1 MGIKGAWGGS
11 FPSNTNEKSDCCV
24 ICVDLPSIRLESRR
38 WKKKTKC
45 NLSRCARATMMTRT
59 NWARVGDDL
68 MMPPMK
74 VDENDD
80 SMKMCVWM

>member
-1 MGIKGAWGGS
+1 
-11 FPSNTNEKSDCCV
+11 
-24 ICVDLPSIRLESRR
+24 
-38 WKKKTKC
+38 
-45 NLSRCARATMMTRT
+45 MMTRI
-59 NWARVGDDL
+59 NWVRLGDDL

>member
-1 MGIKGAWGGS
+1 M
-11 FPSNTNEKSDCCV
+11 
-24 ICVDLPSIRLESRR
+24 
-38 WKKKTKC
+38 TK
-45 NLSRCARATMMTRT
+45 T

-80 SMKMCVWM
+80 SMKMCGCM